1 MSAGEKDMK
10 TGNIFLS
17 GMFVM
22 CASCANVPSKVPSNA
37 PPKVP
42 GDVPRG
48 VSPAPSPKIELDLSK
63 LDKNGLRG
71 PVDGK
76 VSVSYEFCI
85 PNTDK
90 CKAEVKAIDPTVRF
104 MPGSRGRIGAGK
116 GECLCIG
123 ETRADYR
130 TVLKRLA
137 DLPYIKRIIEC
148 HWE

>member
-1 MSAGEKDMK
+1 MK
-10 TGNIFLS
+10 TGNIFLF
-17 GMFVM
+17 GMLVM
-22 CASCANVPSKVPSNA
+22 CASC
-37 PPKVP
+37 
-42 GDVPRG
+42 GDVPTDVPRDVLNDVPRDASRG
-48 VSPAPSPKIELDLSK
+48 VSPAPSPKIELDLTQ

-90 CKAEVKAIDPTVRF
+90 CKAEVKAIDPSVRL

-123 ETRADYR
+123 ETRANYR
-130 TVLKRLA
+130 DVLKRLA

-148 HWE
+148 HFE